1 MLALTDL
8 TLAQGGFRLHAD
20 LRVATGARVA
30 LIGPSGAGKTTL
42 LSAIA
47 GFLAPARGRILWNGA
62 DITALPPGPRPLSI
76 LFQDQN
82 LFPHLTVAQNLGL
95 GLSPALRLSA
105 ADRARIG
112 AVLARVGLDGLEA
125 RRPAALSGGQQS
137 RVALARALLRAAE
150 LVEEGLQ

>member
-20 LRVATGARVA
+20 LSVTTGARVA

-62 DITALPPGPRPLSI
+62 DITALPPGARPLSI
-76 LFQDQN
+76 LF
-82 LFPHLTVAQNLGL
+82 
-95 GLSPALRLSA
+95 
-105 ADRARIG
+105 
-112 AVLARVGLDGLEA
+112 
-125 RRPAALSGGQQS
+125 
-137 RVALARALLRAAE
+137 
-150 LVEEGLQ
+150 

>member
-62 DITALPPGPRPLSI
+62 DITALPPGARLACAGHQPPE
-76 LFQDQN
+76 
-82 LFPHLTVAQNLGL
+82 AG
-95 GLSPALRLSA
+95 GLS
-105 ADRARIG
+105 
-112 AVLARVGLDGLEA
+112 
-125 RRPAALSGGQQS
+125 
-137 RVALARALLRAAE
+137 
-150 LVEEGLQ
+150 LQPFC